1 MSRRSRFTFRWV
13 AVMGIIGGAAGLWW
27 WRQSRAEGPVAFRT
41 ARIDRGTVE
50 ETVTA
55 TGALNAVV
63 TVQVGSQVSGNIDK
77 LGADFNSRVKTGQII
92 AQIDPTRFKANLAQA
107 EATLK
112 SAEAS
117 VVHAQVAVR
126 EGKIEL
132 DRAVALAAK
141 SVIGAADL
149 DAARSK
155 YDQAV
160 ADLASGEAQV
170 AQSKAQ
176 VGIARVDLEHCIIR
190 APIDGVV
197 LQRAVDV
204 GQTVAASLQAPV
216 LFTIAQDLARME
228 VHAAIDEADIGKLHE
243 GQEAHFSV
251 DAYPG
256 QSFDARIFQLRSQ
269 PTVTQNVV
277 TYDAVLRVDNP
288 DGKLRPGM
296 TATVRVVSQRH
307 DNVLRLPNSV
317 LRFRPPAE
325 LVENQG
331 TRPQRQ
337 AGAGGPGAEGAP
349 GGEGRPRGG
358 GGPAGGGQWA
368 GGQGGPGGPGGQ
380 GSGAGRER
388 GGRAYQAKGGKLV
401 AIRFKGISD
410 DEHTEVAGGPLH
422 EGDEVVIDVLG
433 PGGAPLHAP
442 SNPTRGRGPRFF

>member
-1 MSRRSRFTFRWV
+1 MARRSRNTFRWI
-13 AVMGIIGGAAGLWW
+13 AVVGIVGGAFGLWR
-27 WRQSRAEGPVAFRT
+27 WRQSHAEAPVAFRT

-63 TVQVGSQVSGNIDK
+63 TVQVGSQVSGNIEK

-92 AQIDPTRFKANLAQA
+92 AQIDPTRFKANLAQT

-112 SAEAS
+112 SAEAA
-117 VVHAQVAVR
+117 VVRAEVNVR
-126 EGKIEL
+126 QSKVEL
-132 DRAVALAAK
+132 DRAQALAAK

-149 DAARSK
+149 DAAKSK

-160 ADLASGEAQV
+160 ADLAASQAQV
-170 AQSKAQ
+170 AQSRAQ

-197 LQRAVDV
+197 LQRSVDV

-307 DNVLRLPNSV
+307 DNVLRMPNSV
-317 LRFRPPAE
+317 LRFRPPPE
-325 LVENQG
+325 LVDNQG
-331 TRPQRQ
+331 PRPQRSGGGGDG
-337 AGAGGPGAEGAP
+337 AGPGEGGGRPRGAGGPGMGA
-349 GGEGRPRGG
+349 
-358 GGPAGGGQWA
+358 
-368 GGQGGPGGPGGQ
+368 GGPGTK
-380 GSGAGRER
+380 ER
-388 GGRAYQAKGGKLV
+388 GGRAYQARGEKLV
-401 AIRFKGISD
+401 SVRFKPGISD
-410 DEHTEVAGGPLH
+410 DEHTEVAAGPLH
-422 EGDEVVIDVLG
+422 EGDEVVIDVVG
-433 PGGAPLHAP
+433 ANGAPLHAP